1 MKKSRKRS
9 PGWLLTLFILSAL
22 LVTKS
27 FAFQKKEFE
36 ATVKKI
42 DGFIEKAFALDMTPG
57 MAVSVVKGNDLI
69 YAKGFGYADIEA
81 KRLVTPE
88 TMFYIAS
95 TTKSFTAFAAA
106 LLHHRGELDL
116 DQPLSGY
123 LPKLRLQTPLSTHDI
138 TLRDLLTH
146 THGIENDGPVVF
158 RTAYTGEH
166 HHDQL
171 VALLEKH
178 VPAATGRAFDYGN
191 LGYNI
196 ASLAMDANLDIG
208 WKDLIKR
215 EIFKP
220 LGMKNT
226 NGRLSRVDRNLLAL
240 PYAPQEKGYRLV
252 HYAKHDA
259 NMHAAGG
266 HVSSVL
272 DLAEWLKVHLNSGKI
287 NGKQIFPEEVVSE
300 THRKQADQ
308 ERELLGFQRHGW
320 GLGWDL
326 ATFEGDTL
334 LHRPGSFAG
343 FFSYV
348 SFRPQHGIGVV
359 VLLNGGFMGAVLATT
374 VTTYLYDNLLEK
386 GGLAEKYDKRLAGLK
401 ERSAQLRKRMGQDK
415 ARRAARSQTLP
426 NPLSAYTGTYEN
438 PELGRMTWQLVNG
451 KLEVTMGLLWSPAEV
466 FNSEENKFRLELTGR
481 GEVVGFSLNA
491 GQVESLTYRKQVFN
505 RVGS

>member
-1 MKKSRKRS
+1 MKKSTKLS
-9 PGWLLTLFILSAL
+9 LLTLLFVSAS
-22 LVTKS
+22 LVTS
-27 FAFQKKEFE
+27 SSACQKNEFE
-36 ATVKKI
+36 AAVKEF
-42 DGFIEKAFALDMTPG
+42 DPFIEKAFALDMTPG
-57 MAVSVVKGNDLI
+57 LAVAVVKGNDTI
-69 YAKGFGYADIEA
+69 YARGFGYADIEA
-81 KRLVTPE
+81 KRRVTPE

-178 VPAATGRAFDYGN
+178 PPATTGGAFDYGN

-215 EIFKP
+215 EIFQP
-220 LGMKNT
+220 LGLKNT
-226 NGRLSRVDRNLLAL
+226 SGRLSKVERNLLAL
-240 PYAPQEKGYRLV
+240 PYAPEEKGFRLV

-266 HVSSVL
+266 HVSSAL
-272 DLAEWLKVHLNSGKI
+272 DLAEWLKVHLNSGKV
-287 NGKQIFPEEVVSE
+287 NGKQIFPAEVVAE

-334 LHRPGSFAG
+334 LHRPGSFTG

-348 SFRPQHGIGVV
+348 SFRPQHDLGVV
-359 VLLNGGFMGAVLATT
+359 VLVNGGYMGAMLATT
-374 VTTYLYDNLLEK
+374 VTKYLYDRLLEK
-386 GGLAEKYDKRLAGLK
+386 EGLAEKYDKQLAGLQG
-401 ERSAQLRKRMGQDK
+401 RSAQFRKRLGRGK
-415 ARRAARSQTLP
+415 AQRAARQQTLP
-426 NPLSAYTGTYEN
+426 NPLAAYTGVYEN
-438 PELGRMTWQLVNG
+438 PELGRMTWQLVND
-451 KLEVTMGLLWSPAEV
+451 KLEVSMGLLWSPAEV
-466 FNSEENKFRLELTGR
+466 YSAENNKFRVELTGG
-481 GEVVGFSLNA
+481 GEVIGFSFIA
-491 GQVESLTYRKQVFN
+491 GHVESLTYRKQRFN